1 MFLSVEQTASQTLPA
16 YVVNSCDQITITHL
30 PTQPLTRAIDAVK
43 KINDQAGVSKAVP
56 HIAARNLYSEAE
68 LLNSCQAF
76 KEEGVDTILI
86 IGGDKRH
93 GARYTSSYQICQEL
107 KTFSFRKLCGVY
119 PQKETALEVRKK
131 KYTSFSEGI
140 TQLCLKVNVLN
151 QFQDAT
157 RIGVPSNCSIQ
168 TLLKF
173 AKICGA
179 NKTVKIFFE
188 NLSGV
193 KYINQKGFNTKA
205 FVDSITNQRIHVYNF
220 GRIEQTV
227 RSLLD

>member
-1 MFLSVEQTASQTLPA
+1 MFLSVEQTASQTLPQ

-30 PTQPLTRAIDAVK
+30 PTQPLTRSIDAVK

-56 HIAARNLYSEAE
+56 HIAARNIDYEAE

-76 KEEGVDTILI
+76 QDEGVDTVLI
-86 IGGDKRH
+86 IGGDRKY
-93 GARYTSSYQICQEL
+93 GARYTSSYQICQEI
-107 KTFSFRKLCGVY
+107 KNFKFRKLCGVY
-119 PQKETALEVRKK
+119 PQQETASQVRKK
-131 KYTSFSEGI
+131 KYNSFSEGV
-140 TQLCLKVNVLN
+140 TQFCLKPVLLN
-151 QFQDAT
+151 EFQEAT

-168 TLLKF
+168 KLIKF

-179 NKTVKIFFE
+179 NKTIKILLE
-188 NLSGV
+188 NLYGIKFV
-193 KYINQKGFNTKA
+193 NANGFDTKN
-205 FVDSITNQRIHVYNF
+205 FVNCLTNQRIHIYNF

>member
-1 MFLSVEQTASQTLPA
+1 MFLSVEQTASQILPQ

-30 PTQPLTRAIDAVK
+30 PTQSLIRSIDAVK
-43 KINDQAGVSKAVP
+43 KINDQAGAPKAVP

-76 KEEGVDTILI
+76 QEEGVDTILI
-86 IGGDKRH
+86 IGGDQKY
-93 GARYTSSYQICQEL
+93 GVRYTSSYQICQEI
-107 KTFSFRKLCGVY
+107 KNFHFKKLCGVY
-119 PQKETALEVRKK
+119 PQKETATEVRKK
-131 KYTSFSEGI
+131 KYNSFSEGV
-140 TQLCLKVNVLN
+140 TQFCLKPKILN
-151 QFQDAT
+151 YFQEST

-168 TLLKF
+168 KLVKF

-179 NKTVKIFFE
+179 NKTIKIFLE

-193 KYINQKGFNTKA
+193 RFVNRKGFDTCA
-205 FVDSITNQRIHVYNF
+205 FVNSLTNQRIHIYNF